1 MIMKS
6 VNEIPD
12 QNNEVVVTFLNL
24 LLADEYVLYTKT
36 RTAHWNVDGSNY
48 FELHVFLEHQYNLLD
63 VIIDDMAEQ
72 IRSLGYF
79 ALGSLKDF
87 LSVAQM
93 GEENHN
99 YANSAQILGSLLH
112 DHEAIISIIEHEI
125 PPISDE
131 LKSMETAS
139 FLAGILEKQRK
150 SARQIKAYLSSP
162 ELNSDNHL
170 RIVYNQSVEQQ
181 L

>member
-1 MIMKS
+1 MKS

-48 FELHVFLEHQYNLLD
+48 FELHVFLEHQYSLLD
-63 VIIDDMAEQ
+63 VIIDDLAEQ

-99 YANSAQILGSLLH
+99 YGNSAQILASLLH

-131 LKSMETAS
+131 LKSRETAA
-139 FLAGILEKQRK
+139 FLAGILEKQKK
-150 SARQIKAYLSSP
+150 SARQIKAFLSSP

-181 L
+181 V

>member
-1 MIMKS
+1 MKS

-12 QNNEVVVTFLNL
+12 QDNEVVVTFLNL

-36 RTAHWNVDGSNY
+36 RTALWNVDGANY

-63 VIIDDMAEQ
+63 VIIDDLAEQ

-79 ALGSLKDF
+79 ALSSLDDF
-87 LSVAQM
+87 LSVAQL
-93 GEENHN
+93 GEENRN
-99 YANSAQILGSLLH
+99 FRNSAQILGTLLH

-125 PPISDE
+125 PPISDK
-131 LKSMETAS
+131 LKSLETAA
-139 FLAGILEKQRK
+139 FLTGILENQKK
-150 SARQIKAYLSSP
+150 SARQIKAFLSSP
-162 ELNSDNHL
+162 ELNSDSHL